1 MTPPPEPTRRPASV
15 GGRLLALLLA
25 PIGVLLIAGVLI
37 DYYSSVG
44 PVGGAFDRSL
54 GDVALVVAAYVQPG
68 SVERVRAENPP
79 EMVAALNG
87 LDGISRRFALRDASG
102 ALLAGDPAL
111 PPPPPGWDPLA
122 NGGLTFGDALLGS
135 EPVRVVWYALHL
147 DRGLTSVAVAEPTR
161 TRDRPTRALLTATL
175 VVDILQLIAIPLLVV
190 VGVRLGLKPLLAL
203 RDHMAARSARE
214 LEPLD
219 SRSVPVEAHTL
230 VDSLNALFGR
240 VRAAAESQQKFV
252 ADAAHQMRTP
262 LAGIQAQLELL
273 ERDPSAAPVRERLRV
288 VGIGIRRLGHTAHQ
302 LLTLARAESAA
313 TLARDF
319 RRVDLPELI
328 AEAVTM
334 HLDRALAKGIDL
346 GAETTPVRI
355 TGVGWLL
362 RELINNLLDN
372 ALNYAPRGGVVTLR
386 CGTRETGAFLEIED
400 DGPGIAL
407 DERPLVTARF
417 HRSPASEGAGTGLG
431 LAIVSDVADVH
442 GAKLII
448 ESGAGGKG
456 TRVRIEF
463 LAALTGSA

>member
-25 PIGVLLIAGVLI
+25 PIGALLLAGVLI

-44 PVGGAFDRSL
+44 PVGGAFDRAL
-54 GDVALVVAAYVQPG
+54 GDVALVVAAYVRPG
-68 SVERVRAENPP
+68 SVERVNNERPP
-79 EMVAALNG
+79 EMVEALNG
-87 LDGISRRFALRDASG
+87 LDGIARRFALRDAAG
-102 ALLAGDPAL
+102 VLLAGDGAL
-111 PPPPPGWDPLA
+111 PPPPAGWAPTANHRLA
-122 NGGLTFGDALLGS
+122 FGDAVLGG
-135 EPVRVVWYALHL
+135 EPVRVVWYAPSLEG
-147 DRGLTSVAVAEPTR
+147 RPTSVAVAEPTR
-161 TRDRPTRALLTATL
+161 ARDRPTRAILTATL
-175 VVDILQLIAIPLLVV
+175 IVDILQLIAIPLLVV

-273 ERDPSAAPVRERLRV
+273 ERDPQAAAFRERIHL
-288 VGIGIRRLGHTAHQ
+288 VGEGIRRLGHTAHQ

-328 AEAVTM
+328 ADAVTM
-334 HLDRALAKGIDL
+334 QLDRALAKGIDL
-346 GAETTPVRI
+346 GAETAPVRV

-362 RELINNLLDN
+362 RELIINLLDN
-372 ALNYAPRGGVVTLR
+372 ALNYTPRGGIVTLR
-386 CGTRETGAFLEIED
+386 CGTRGAGAFLEVED
-400 DGPGIAL
+400 DGPGISAS
-407 DERPLVTARF
+407 ERPLVTGRF
-417 HRSPASEGAGTGLG
+417 HRSPASEGTGSGLG

-448 ESGAGGKG
+448 ESGAGDRG

-463 LAALTGSA
+463 LAAAVPQG

>member
-1 MTPPPEPTRRPASV
+1 MRARILTAHASENR
-15 GGRLLALLLA
+15 GLA
-25 PIGVLLIAGVLI
+25 
-37 DYYSSVG
+37 
-44 PVGGAFDRSL
+44 
-54 GDVALVVAAYVQPG
+54 
-68 SVERVRAENPP
+68 
-79 EMVAALNG
+79 
-87 LDGISRRFALRDASG
+87 
-102 ALLAGDPAL
+102 
-111 PPPPPGWDPLA
+111 
-122 NGGLTFGDALLGS
+122 FGDAMLAG
-135 EPVRVVWYALHL
+135 EQVRVVWYALDL
-147 DRGLTSVAVAEPTR
+147 DGRATSVAVAEPTR
-161 TRDRPTRALLTATL
+161 ARDRPTRALLTATL
-175 VVDILQLIAIPLLVV
+175 IVDILQLIAIPLLVV

-252 ADAAHQMRTP
+252 ADAAHQVRTP

-273 ERDPSAAPVRERLRV
+273 EHDPQAAPLRDRIQL
-288 VGIGIRRLGHTAHQ
+288 VGEGIRRLGHTAHQ

-334 HLDRALAKGIDL
+334 QLDRALAKGIDL
-346 GAETTPVRI
+346 GAEAAPVRV

-372 ALNYAPRGGVVTLR
+372 ALNYTPRGGLVTLR
-386 CGTRETGAFLEIED
+386 CGTRGTGAFLEVED
-400 DGPGIAL
+400 DGPGIAAT
-407 DERPLVTARF
+407 ERPLVIARF
-417 HRSPASEGAGTGLG
+417 HRSPASEGTGTGLG

-442 GAKLII
+442 GAKLVI
-448 ESGAGGKG
+448 ESGASGRG
-456 TRVRIEF
+456 TCVRIEF
-463 LAALTGSA
+463 LAAIMPEA